1 MRKTFVLFIS
11 ILFATCVQL
20 FATTVTVKISSP
32 TNGASSASPVHVSAS
47 ATASPSRAITGW
59 WVYVDSVGVYQAGR
73 TPSISTDLP
82 MSSGTHKITVH
93 AWSKGVLGSAEVSTT
108 VSSPSSP
115 VSVTISPTSASVQT
129 GQSKQFSSTVSGTSN
144 TAVTWLVNGTTGGS
158 SSLGTVSSAGL
169 YTAPTVVPTTPV
181 TVTAKSYYDPTSSAN
196 APVSVFAPS
205 TAQFSGLTS
214 SLIMMKGAGVS
225 WTTATPMTSQV
236 QYGTTAAY
244 GSSTS
249 LDSTSATGHSMTLL
263 GLSPNTVYHYRAKGQ
278 DASGSTY
285 YSDDATFTT
294 ALWSADHETGD
305 LSNWTISGPSGS
317 GGMFN
322 SGTATGVAS
331 PDYAHT
337 GTYSLKAT
345 ISGSSA
351 VRMFRWNETYQN
363 PTMYYSAWYYF
374 PQRYQATAGWW
385 NIMQWKSVTQ
395 ANNCN
400 LSLSDPFYV
409 LDVHNRADG
418 TMYLRLYNW
427 QKGFY
432 TEQTL
437 KNINVGQWVH
447 VQAYYK
453 SAGDNTGHVTI
464 WQDGVQIIDLAN
476 VQTKYT
482 GGCYAWS
489 VDNYSGGL
497 SPNPATIYADD
508 VSISLNPQQ

>member
-1 MRKTFVLFIS
+1 
-11 ILFATCVQL
+11 
-20 FATTVTVKISSP
+20 
-32 TNGASSASPVHVSAS
+32 
-47 ATASPSRAITGW
+47 
-59 WVYVDSVGVYQAGR
+59 
-73 TPSISTDLP
+73 
-82 MSSGTHKITVH
+82 
-93 AWSKGVLGSAEVSTT
+93 
-108 VSSPSSP
+108 
-115 VSVTISPTSASVQT
+115 
-129 GQSKQFSSTVSGTSN
+129 
-144 TAVTWLVNGTTGGS
+144 
-158 SSLGTVSSAGL
+158 
-169 YTAPTVVPTTPV
+169 
-181 TVTAKSYYDPTSSAN
+181 
-196 APVSVFAPS
+196 
-205 TAQFSGLTS
+205 
-214 SLIMMKGAGVS
+214 
-225 WTTATPMTSQV
+225 
-236 QYGTTAAY
+236 
-244 GSSTS
+244 
-249 LDSTSATGHSMTLL
+249 
-263 GLSPNTVYHYRAKGQ
+263 
-278 DASGSTY
+278 
-285 YSDDATFTT
+285 
-294 ALWSADHETGD
+294 
-305 LSNWTISGPSGS
+305 
-317 GGMFN
+317 
-322 SGTATGVAS
+322 
-331 PDYAHT
+331 
-337 GTYSLKAT
+337 
-345 ISGSSA
+345 
-351 VRMFRWNETYQN
+351 MFRWNETYQN